1 MNDDRSIVLIRIPE
15 NSIKIVPSNESDKR
29 AFDVFRPKD
38 EAAGRLRLGRLLDR
52 LDHLVENDRAR
63 FRPLP

>member
-15 NSIKIVPSNESDKR
+15 NNIKIVPSNESDKR

-38 EAAGRLRLGRLLDR
+38 DAGRLRLGRLLDR